1 MVALLNTIA
10 PKTSCARLEVEI
22 VDGASAI
29 TAAFAA
35 APLKLLTPRSRGPGV
50 WACLSNY
57 GGGFVAGDQARLDL
71 KLGRKTRCFFGT
83 QAATKIYRN
92 SGLRPCG
99 QFTHAELGENAV
111 LVFAP
116 DPVSAYAGSS
126 YTQRQEF
133 RLAAGA
139 GLALVDWVSSGRA
152 ARGERWA
159 FNHFASRNEVF
170 VKDERVFLDSLS
182 LARTADLASSP
193 HRLGRFN
200 CLALLL
206 LLGEPLRAAAAGL
219 LVDVSKRPVARRGS
233 LVCSASP
240 VADGALLRVAGEHV
254 EDVGREL
261 HRQLG
266 FVRAL
271 LGDDPWARKW

>member
-71 KLGRKTRCFFGT
+71 KLGRNTRCFFGT

-92 SGLRPCG
+92 SGLQPCG
-99 QFTHAELGENAV
+99 QVTHAGLGENAV

-152 ARGERWA
+152 ARGERWG

-170 VKDERVFLDSLS
+170 VNDERVFLDSLA
-182 LARTADLASSP
+182 LAGTPDLAASP
-193 HRLGRFN
+193 HRAGRFN

-206 LLGEPLRAAAAGL
+206 LLGEPLRAAAAEL
-219 LVDVSKRPVARRGS
+219 LAVVSQRPVARRGS

-240 VADGALLRVAGEHV
+240 VADGALLRVAGEQV
-254 EDVGREL
+254 EDVGHEL
-261 HRQLG
+261 HRHLG
-266 FVRAL
+266 FVREL

>member
-1 MVALLNTIA
+1 
-10 PKTSCARLEVEI
+10 
-22 VDGASAI
+22 
-29 TAAFAA
+29 
-35 APLKLLTPRSRGPGV
+35 V

-71 KLGRKTRCFFGT
+71 KLGANTRCFFGT

-92 SGLRPCG
+92 SGRRPCG
-99 QFTHAELGENAV
+99 QVTCAELGKNAV

-133 RLAAGA
+133 RLAGGA

-159 FNHFASRNEVF
+159 FHHFASRNEVF
-170 VKDERVFLDSLS
+170 VNDERVFLDSLS
-182 LARTADLASSP
+182 LAGTADLAASP

-206 LLGEPLRAAAAGL
+206 LLGEPMRQAAADL
-219 LVDVSKRPVARRGS
+219 LAEVSKRPVSRRGA

-240 VADGALLRVAGEHV
+240 VAGGALLRVAGEQV

-261 HRQLG
+261 HRHLG
-266 FVRAL
+266 FGCEL
-271 LGDDPWARKW
+271 LGEDPWARKW